1 MAQANTQTAET
12 FLPALSSEAIFVVS
26 SPFDELRLPR
36 IVQRMITLFD
46 GERTLQ
52 SVCNEAQI
60 SVSKGLT
67 VVRKLSEMDIISAT
81 EMSANDAPRPGAEFN
96 SLDEDFFSSDVTLSY
111 DEEEEWRVEQE
122 RQVTTRQKLG
132 RLFSSF
138 SKPRK

>member
-67 VVRKLSEMDIISAT
+67 VVKKLSEMNIITAT
-81 EMSANDAPRPGAEFN
+81 EMSRDADPEFN
-96 SLDEDFFSSDVTLSY
+96 SLDEDFFSSDVMLSY
-111 DEEEEWRVEQE
+111 DEEEEWRQE
-122 RQVTTRQKLG
+122 EEHAMSTRKRITG
-132 RLFSSF
+132 FFSRF
-138 SKPRK
+138 STRK